1 MAVIGAIL
9 VLLALGVS
17 LWAAV
22 CFAAPHRVKL
32 SGRGQAVKLWAV
44 SVAMLV
50 LGSIIMPEPPPP
62 TEAELAERRAAA
74 EAREDARAERAAE
87 RAATEAAR
95 EAEEAAAR
103 EAEEAAAREAAA
115 AAARERAKA
124 AETEA
129 LEEAGAIPFQTLISR
144 ALGTSNRDVQRV
156 SVAQLQGERLVVQW
170 AINDNLTS
178 GMVSRGARLDIHN
191 MLEVIAD
198 GQEPYTSVFLRGTF
212 SLVDRLGNASEA
224 NVVEA
229 TFTKSTIDR
238 INFENFLTDNVYVV
252 AEDTDIHPEFR

>member
-103 EAEEAAAREAAA
+103 EAAAA

>member
-103 EAEEAAAREAAA
+103 EAAAA

-129 LEEAGAIPFQTLISR
+129 LKEAGAIPFQTLISR

>member
-1 MAVIGAIL
+1 MAVIGLMLGWLGLGVFVWAMVGLIWPALAWLPNRASAVKLGAMSVAIL
-9 VLLALGVS
+9 VLG
-17 LWAAV
+17 AV
-22 CFAAPHRVKL
+22 IR
-32 SGRGQAVKLWAV
+32 
-44 SVAMLV
+44 
-50 LGSIIMPEPPPP
+50 PP

-74 EAREDARAERAAE
+74 EAREDARVERAAE

-95 EAEEAAAR
+95 LAE
-103 EAEEAAAREAAA
+103 EAAA
-115 AAARERAKA
+115 AAAAERERAKA

-129 LEEAGAIPFQTLISR
+129 LEEAGTIPFQTLISR

-178 GMVSRGARLDIHN
+178 GMVSRGARRDIHN

-212 SLVDRLGNASEA
+212 SLVDRLGNVSEA

-229 TFTKSTIDR
+229 TFAKSTIDR
-238 INFENFLTDNVYVV
+238 INFENFLTDNVYVI